1 MVSNGGG
8 VLADDSLLLP
18 PLPFTV
24 LYVHRKCM
32 VYQGRGKNQI
42 GNEST
47 GPPSLFTRLLSSDN
61 AQHQL
66 DIYMGTERVKT
77 ATPNTHSLTHTHTH
91 THHSLTHT
99 HRDTTTT
106 TNTHTYTPPP
116 TTTHT
121 HTESKCKFQKA
132 NIPQNQSLSFF
143 LLFLNFLSF
152 LIVIR

>member
-91 THHSLTHT
+91 TTHSHTHT
-99 HRDTTTT
+99 E
-106 TNTHTYTPPP
+106 TPPP
-116 TTTHT
+116 PPTHT
-121 HTESKCKFQKA
+121 HTHHHQPPHTHTQSQNA
-132 NIPQNQSLSFF
+132 NFRKQTSHKTSHYLFSFYF
-143 LLFLNFLSF
+143 
-152 LIVIR
+152 